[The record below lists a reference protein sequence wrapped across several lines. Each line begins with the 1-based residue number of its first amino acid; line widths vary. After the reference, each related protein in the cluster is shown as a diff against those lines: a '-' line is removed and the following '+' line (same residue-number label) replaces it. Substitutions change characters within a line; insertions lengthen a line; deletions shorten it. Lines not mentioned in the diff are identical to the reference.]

1 MDLLIELPAVD
12 IGHSWQEE
20 YRTVPDSS
28 VCFIFF
34 PTTSIYS
41 SLNSDWKQKKV
52 CTKSLQSCPLFV
64 TLWTVAV
71 CVRVLVAQSCLTLW
85 DPMDYSPPG
94 SVHGILQK
102 YWSGLPF
109 PSPGDFPDPGIKP
122 GSPALQADSLP
133 AKPQG
138 QPCAGELIQE
148 EREV

>member
-94 SVHGILQK
+94 SVHGILQAK
-102 YWSGLPF
+102 ILKWVAIPF
-109 PSPGDFPDPGIKP
+109 SRGFSRPRDQTRVSCITGRFFT
-122 GSPALQADSLP
+122 SQATR
-133 AKPQG
+133 A
-138 QPCAGELIQE
+138 AM
-148 EREV
+148 